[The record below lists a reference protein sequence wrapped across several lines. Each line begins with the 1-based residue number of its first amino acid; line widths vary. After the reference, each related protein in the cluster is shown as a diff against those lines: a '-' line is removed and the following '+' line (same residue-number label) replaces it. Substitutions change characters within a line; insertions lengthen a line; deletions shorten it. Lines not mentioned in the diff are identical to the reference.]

1 MLRKK
6 PFRRCASRAFGY
18 FRHESNIIHDTMKN
32 LLIDGVV
39 KAIILYDYDFVGV
52 RFFTGVA
59 YSE

>member
-1 MLRKK
+1 
-6 PFRRCASRAFGY
+6 
-18 FRHESNIIHDTMKN
+18 MKN

-39 KAIILYDYDFVGV
+39 RALIQYDYDFVGV